1 MARTNRDDRR
11 STNRD
16 SRIVTTFLAGGRA
29 QTRTIYRNDDSIR
42 ASVVTENGTTSLRI
56 RDPFSGDMIFTGRE
70 ARTIY
75 RTLQRHYQETGRS
88 TY

>member
-1 MARTNRDDRR
+1 MARTNREDRR

-16 SRIVTTFLAGGRA
+16 SRIVTTSLSGGRV
-29 QTRTIYRNDDSIR
+29 QTRTIYRNNDSIR
-42 ASVVTENGTTSLRI
+42 ASVETEKGSTSLRI
-56 RDPFSGDMIFTGRE
+56 RDPFGGDVVFSGRE

-75 RTLQRHYQETGRS
+75 RALQRHYEETGRS

>member
-1 MARTNRDDRR
+1 MARTNREDRR

-16 SRIVTTFLAGGRA
+16 SRIVTTFRRGGKV
-29 QTRTIYRNDDSIR
+29 QTRTIYRNDNSIR
-42 ASVVTENGTTSLRI
+42 ASVVTENGATSLRI
-56 RDPFSGDMIFTGRE
+56 RDPFSGDVIFSGRE

-75 RTLQRHYQETGRS
+75 RALQRHYEETGRS